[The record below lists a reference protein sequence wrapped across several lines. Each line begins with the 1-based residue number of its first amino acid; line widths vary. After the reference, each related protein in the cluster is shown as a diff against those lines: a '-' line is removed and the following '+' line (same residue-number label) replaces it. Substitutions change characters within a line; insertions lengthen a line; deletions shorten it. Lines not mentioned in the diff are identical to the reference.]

1 MLTALDSGALE
12 STRKKADERFGHGR
26 IHGNYAVLDERDMS
40 YYSSGM
46 HLPERATVDS
56 QVHPAPRALHTS

>member
-1 MLTALDSGALE
+1 M
-12 STRKKADERFGHGR
+12 
-26 IHGNYAVLDERDMS
+26 HGNYAALDETDMS

-56 QVHPAPRALHTS
+56 QVHPAPRAFAYFLNWISQSRSTRVLY

>member
-56 QVHPAPRALHTS
+56 